1 MRATLLPYA
10 AIRCL
15 TMVWPVTAFSGS
27 ASLGSIFKSSAHNQP
42 YELPDI
48 RQVFT
53 SATLS
58 LLFYFQGDA
67 NVSYAYD
74 PNNILEMR
82 LNLWSLDQ
90 SGNDIEQ
97 VIANGDL
104 PAWGCLPVSGTLHGY
119 KQTGKL
125 ICGFRAAGTIYYG
138 AGTVIL
144 PPRMLALFTNFQ

>member
-1 MRATLLPYA
+1 MRATLLPCT

-15 TMVWPVTAFSGS
+15 TLAWPVTTFSGS

-58 LLFYFQGDA
+58 LWFNFLGDA
-67 NVSYAYD
+67 NVSYTYD
-74 PNNILEMR
+74 PNYILEMR

-104 PAWGCLPVSGTLHGY
+104 PAWGCTPVSGTLHGY

-125 ICGFRAAGTIYYG
+125 ICGFRAAGTINHG
-138 AGTVIL
+138 SGTVSL
-144 PPRMLALFTNFQ
+144 PPRMLALITNFQ